1 MDIRMQ
7 AILKILYEELFHE
20 NHIFPEGSNETVTLT
35 AGGTINTYG
44 AWAEIADN
52 NSVTLSTKMASGGHI
67 SSVVAESASVKDKIY
82 MLEISYGAAKKVVAR
97 ARMLSATNQIAH
109 TAQAHMRNLSIPA
122 GETIYYRVKCE
133 TASATATVHFRYH
146 VH

>member
-52 NSVTLSTKMASGGHI
+52 NSVTLDW
-67 SSVVAESASVKDKIY
+67 E
-82 MLEISYGAAKKVVAR
+82 L
-97 ARMLSATNQIAH
+97 N
-109 TAQAHMRNLSIPA
+109 
-122 GETIYYRVKCE
+122 
-133 TASATATVHFRYH
+133 F
-146 VH
+146 